1 MDIFGLEPVLAAV
14 IVTLTGAG
22 LQFALGY
29 RKSDEAFDVK
39 RAISTALTTTVV
51 GIVAVATTLGAL
63 SEEAA
68 DTEVLIA
75 VATVIAAVAGF
86 DTLKNNII
94 KAAKRA

>member
-1 MDIFGLEPVLAAV
+1 MDIFGLEPILAAV
-14 IVTLTGAG
+14 IITLVGAG

-29 RKSDEAFDVK
+29 LKSDDSFDVK

-75 VATVIAAVAGF
+75 DCTKFMNRITIGVIIAISAVAF
-86 DTLKNNII
+86 
-94 KAAKRA
+94 